1 MTYHESVLLNQSVD
15 GLDISPNG
23 IYVDVTFGGGGHSK
37 EILKKI
43 NQGKLFAFDQ
53 DEDALQNAFND
64 DRFIL
69 INANFRYIKN
79 FLRYYKIDAVD
90 GIIAD
95 LGVSSF
101 QIDNPERG
109 FSTRFNSDL
118 DLRMDKRSQLTARD
132 ILSKYKEEDLT
143 RIFFEYGELKQSK
156 RIARTIVSARNINE
170 IKTVD
175 ELKNMTAFFAERG
188 KENKFYAQLFQSL
201 RIEINSEIDVLKD
214 LLLQSLQV
222 LKSKGR
228 LVIISYHS
236 LEDRIVKNFMK
247 YGNFEGTVEKDFYG
261 NELSPFN
268 VITRRPIVP
277 DERETDIN
285 KRARSAK
292 LRIAEKK

>member
-175 ELKNMTAFFAERG
+175 ELKNMTASFAERG

-268 VITRRPIVP
+268 VITRKPIVP